1 MGPAEFEAKFQVFDI
16 DTSYNL
22 LLGRPFIHA
31 AGAVPSTLH
40 QMIKL
45 VWKNEELVI
54 HGEKGQSGRQVPVS
68 DETPQG
74 SDFYTVELVNA
85 TDEGLAPQ
93 TPMPAVYKMIAMVM
107 LQSGFEPGFGL
118 GRNAQGIIEP
128 VPVLA
133 TGSRYGLGYIPTDD
147 DMKMK
152 RKRDQGLTKPIPH
165 LYQSFPVR
173 ERAEPED
180 DGEGICDLFKEINAV
195 IEEEAEPAGIRDAEP
210 GEMLQNWTSTP
221 ILMPRTLW

>member
-1 MGPAEFEAKFQVFDI
+1 M
-16 DTSYNL
+16 
-22 LLGRPFIHA
+22 
-31 AGAVPSTLH
+31 
-40 QMIKL
+40 
-45 VWKNEELVI
+45 
-54 HGEKGQSGRQVPVS
+54 PVS

-93 TPMPAVYKMIAMVM
+93 TPMPAVYKMISTVM
-107 LQSGFEPGFGL
+107 LQSGFEPSFGL

-147 DMKMK
+147 DLKMK

-165 LYQSFPVR
+165 LYHSFPVR
-173 ERAEPED
+173 EHAEPED
-180 DGEGICDLFKEINAV
+180 DGEGICDLFNEINAV
-195 IEEEAEPAGIRDAEP
+195 IEEEAEPAGFRDAEP
-210 GEMLQNWTSTP
+210 GEMLKNWTSTP
-221 ILMPRTLW
+221 ILMSQTFG

>member
-1 MGPAEFEAKFQVFDI
+1 
-16 DTSYNL
+16 
-22 LLGRPFIHA
+22 
-31 AGAVPSTLH
+31 
-40 QMIKL
+40 
-45 VWKNEELVI
+45 
-54 HGEKGQSGRQVPVS
+54 
-68 DETPQG
+68 
-74 SDFYTVELVNA
+74 
-85 TDEGLAPQ
+85 
-93 TPMPAVYKMIAMVM
+93 MPAVYKMIATVM

-147 DMKMK
+147 DMKLK

-180 DGEGICDLFKEINAV
+180 DGEGICDLFQEINAI

-210 GEMLQNWTSTP
+210 GEILLNWTSTP
-221 ILMPRTLW
+221 ILMSRTLW

>member
-1 MGPAEFEAKFQVFDI
+1 M
-16 DTSYNL
+16 
-22 LLGRPFIHA
+22 
-31 AGAVPSTLH
+31 
-40 QMIKL
+40 KL
-45 VWKNEELVI
+45 VWRNEELVV
-54 HGEKGQSGRQVPVS
+54 HGERSHSGKQVPIL
-68 DETPQG
+68 DETPQT

-93 TPMPAVYKMIAMVM
+93 TPMPAVYKMIATVM

-128 VPVLA
+128 IPVLA
-133 TGSRYGLGYIPTDD
+133 TGSKYGLGYIPTNDD
-147 DMKMK
+147 LKMK
-152 RKRDQGLTKPIPH
+152 RRKDQGLTKPIPH
-165 LYQSFPVR
+165 LYHSFPVR
-173 ERAEPED
+173 EHAEPAD